1 MKESI
6 RIVMEETGCD
16 EGQAEL
22 ALEQTA
28 NNIEKAIKT
37 INSLLRHIMVIKGKF
52 FSSVGNYYGILI
64 LILNIKDKYIIRQA
78 VTVSHDPRVYEE
90 DLDDNWYS
98 FERKLYSLRL
108 KEGSNQE
115 LSHQIEKKMNIRLH
129 GDYHHNFFQL
139 IKEDEK
145 EEFSGLFRNIISE
158 LLPNEGDLVMRS
170 RKEELNLMQFK
181 ELKNEVTLYDKR
193 KSFKWFKGED
203 HSGVILIDT
212 DIYLHNGERLPR
224 GRIFPV
230 EKLNR
235 NDVIYSVLRDN
246 RDIAYY
252 IWRLLGGVSENEISP
267 LSTIVMD
274 KRYEDGKW
282 KIFTKFGPGIM
293 GKVEIPP
300 KTRVMVLK
308 LPYKNYIVN
317 IVKKLFRIVAICI
330 VFAMLFLVIKSRL

>member
-1 MKESI
+1 MKESA

-22 ALEQTA
+22 ALQQTA
-28 NNIEKAIKT
+28 NNIEKAIKA

-52 FSSVGNYYGILI
+52 FSSASNYYGIII

-115 LSHQIEKKMNIRLH
+115 LSHQIEKNMNIRLH

-139 IKEDEK
+139 VKEDEK
-145 EEFSGLFRNIISE
+145 EEFSRLFCNIISE
-158 LLPNEGDLVMRS
+158 LLPNEGDLVIKL

-274 KRYEDGKW
+274 KRYEEGKW

-293 GKVEIPP
+293 GKVEIAP

-308 LPYKNYIVN
+308 LPYKVRVN
-317 IVKKLFRIVAICI
+317 NISRILLIAGIILFSLLLIIY
-330 VFAMLFLVIKSRL
+330 LLNS